1 MKPIAPLQTWLVE
14 HDPLRVVPLTD
25 SVIDR
30 VGVSVADP
38 YVETYWL
45 PILGPSALWALRRIG
60 GWLTECPD
68 GFDMPH
74 LRLAAELGLGHRDG
88 RQSPMIRTLARLVM
102 FDMAAITAN
111 DELAVRRF
119 VPPLPRRFTLRLP
132 GHLAARHEAE
142 VAEVARQASGV
153 RR

>member
-1 MKPIAPLQTWLVE
+1 MQPIAPLQTWLVE

-25 SVIDR
+25 PVIDS
-30 VGVSVADP
+30 VGRPVSDT

-60 GWLTECPD
+60 GWLMDCPD

-74 LRLAAELGLGHRDG
+74 VPLAAELGLGHRDG
-88 RQSPMIRTLARLVM
+88 RQSPMIRTLARLVL
-102 FDMAAITAN
+102 FDMASVTPDDA
-111 DELAVRRF
+111 LAVRRF
-119 VPPLPRRFTLRLP
+119 VPPLPRRFALRLP

-142 VAEVARQASGV
+142 VVEAP
-153 RR
+153 RRPAGACR